1 MLCGGDA
8 PSLAQFKIQNSKFK
22 ISPLETLIA
31 RQSLHERVGV
41 ASPLDLHNSHLH
53 LPISLSPH
61 LPSPTGLAG
70 FPARFGAISEGTAS
84 IGLSTERFASYVIHL

>member
-41 ASPLDLHNSHLH
+41 ASPLDLHNSHL
-53 LPISLSPH
+53 PISPSPY

-70 FPARFGAISEGTAS
+70 FRHRFGAISEETAS